1 MKNKEN
7 ILIIKHGA
15 LGDLIQADG
24 IIKSIRSKHKNAK
37 ITLVTSKK
45 FIDLMSMCPYIDSLL
60 IDDRPSFFN
69 IISYIN
75 FYKEIAK

>member
-24 IIKSIRSKHKNAK
+24 IFKSIRANHKNAK
-37 ITLVTSKK
+37 V
-45 FIDLMSMCPYIDSLL
+45 FLL
-60 IDDRPSFFN
+60 TT
-69 IISYIN
+69 
-75 FYKEIAK
+75 